1 MKRLSFLSCESRKE
15 ENEGVRL
22 KKAVGFDQK
31 LQLHQLD
38 HIARE
43 LSRAENRQQ
52 LYDLV
57 DQNLM
62 ADIAGAK
69 ARLNARTILFKI
81 WVLVDNEN
89 VEIRDRGL
97 QLFANA
103 SKEERLLLHWGMMLL
118 AYPFFRDVADQVGR
132 LFQLHGEFSS
142 MQLSRKIFSLYGERR
157 RVSVSTGAVLGT
169 FKHLEV
175 ISEQKKLYV
184 NAEKVPI
191 HQLEFKLWL
200 IEVML
205 KAAEKSAIELKQIT
219 TEPCLFPFILDIAE
233 SELRNSQLQVTR
245 QGIDMVMVGLR

>member
-1 MKRLSFLSCESRKE
+1 M
-15 ENEGVRL
+15 

-43 LSRAENRQQ
+43 LSRVENRQQ

-57 DQNLM
+57 DQHLM

-97 QLFANA
+97 QLFTNA
-103 SKEERLLLHWGMMLL
+103 SREERLLLHWGMMLL

-132 LFQLHGEFSS
+132 LFQLHGDFSS
-142 MQLSRKIFSLYGERR
+142 IQLSRKIYSLYGERR
-157 RVSVSTGAVLGT
+157 RVSVATGAVLGT

-175 ISEQKKLYV
+175 ICEQKKLYV
-184 NAEKVPI
+184 NAEKIPI
-191 HQLEFKLWL
+191 NQLEFKLWL
-200 IEVML
+200 VEVIL
-205 KAAEKSAIELKQIT
+205 KAADKSAIELKQIS
-219 TEPCLFPFILDIAE
+219 TEPCLFPFSLDIAE
-233 SELRNSQLQVTR
+233 SELKNSQLQVMR
-245 QGIDMVMVGLR
+245 QGIDMVMAGLR

>member
-1 MKRLSFLSCESRKE
+1 M
-15 ENEGVRL
+15 

-43 LSRAENRQQ
+43 LSRVDDRQQ

-89 VEIRDRGL
+89 VDIRDRGL
-97 QLFANA
+97 QLIAKA

-118 AYPFFRDVADQVGR
+118 TYPFFRDVADQVGR
-132 LFQLHGEFSS
+132 LSQLHGEFSS
-142 MQLSRKIFSLYGERR
+142 MQLSRKIFALYGERR

-169 FKHLEV
+169 CKHLEV
-175 ISEQKKLYV
+175 INEQKKIYV
-184 NAEKVPI
+184 NAEKLPI
-191 HQLEFKLWL
+191 HHLEFKLWI

-205 KAAEKSAIELKQIT
+205 KAAEKSAIELKQIA
-219 TEPCLFPFILDIAE
+219 TEPILFPFNLDLAE
-233 SELRNSQLQVTR
+233 SELRSSRLQVTR

>member
-43 LSRAENRQQ
+43 LSRVENRQQ

-81 WVLVDNEN
+81 WLLVDNEN
-89 VEIRDRGL
+89 MEIRDRGL
-97 QLFANA
+97 QLCTNA
-103 SKEERLLLHWGMMLL
+103 SREERLLLHWGMMLL

-142 MQLSRKIFSLYGERR
+142 MQLSRKIFC
-157 RVSVSTGAVLGT
+157 A
-169 FKHLEV
+169 
-175 ISEQKKLYV
+175 
-184 NAEKVPI
+184 
-191 HQLEFKLWL
+191 LW
-200 IEVML
+200 
-205 KAAEKSAIELKQIT
+205 
-219 TEPCLFPFILDIAE
+219 
-233 SELRNSQLQVTR
+233 
-245 QGIDMVMVGLR
+245 